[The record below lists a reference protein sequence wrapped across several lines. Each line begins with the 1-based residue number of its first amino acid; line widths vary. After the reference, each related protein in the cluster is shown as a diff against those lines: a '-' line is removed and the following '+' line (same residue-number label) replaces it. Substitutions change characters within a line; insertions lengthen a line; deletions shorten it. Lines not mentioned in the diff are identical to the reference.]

1 MKKTFGML
9 MMGFLSLSLLVSMP
23 TFAQEEIEEIQ
34 DVGGYSLTVE
44 DPDATINMVVY
55 RATAGY
61 TVSYTNDFTFESS
74 ATDVDNFVYTN
85 YIDNSYAIKTPDAKE
100 TDLTVS
106 NRRLWKLVNNDY
118 IMRNIYFTGAGI
130 S

>member
-23 TFAQEEIEEIQ
+23 TFAQEAIEEIQ

-74 ATDVDNFVYTN
+74 ATDVDNFVCTN